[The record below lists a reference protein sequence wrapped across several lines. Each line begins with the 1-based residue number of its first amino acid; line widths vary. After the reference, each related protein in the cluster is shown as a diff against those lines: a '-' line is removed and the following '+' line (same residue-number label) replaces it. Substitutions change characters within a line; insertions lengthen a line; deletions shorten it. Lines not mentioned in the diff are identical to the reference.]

1 MFPRSLRNEFRYFRY
16 KRSKPTGCAFC
27 HIDTGSSSQV
37 ITVHTHTTVLKNLF
51 PYSRWDGRAVVD
63 HRMVIPIDHITSLT
77 RLSAGAATELL
88 RIVADYEEKG
98 YSFYIRSPHNKS
110 RSVPHVHGHLIKLR

>member
-1 MFPRSLRNEFRYFRY
+1 
-16 KRSKPTGCAFC
+16 
-27 HIDTGSSSQV
+27 
-37 ITVHTHTTVLKNLF
+37 
-51 PYSRWDGRAVVD
+51 
-63 HRMVIPIDHITSLT
+63 MVIPIDHITSLT